1 MKTAKILALIG
12 CLLIASCGI
21 KNGKGETE
29 GELISCKDFDTFFSE
44 WESGTNEIISVIHTP
59 DSTCLYPPEE
69 FHPKPYSETEFIK
82 ETLIN
87 TREAVMRPLLPVLLN
102 TTDSVLVAE
111 RYYAEYD
118 EIAVCGAGTEYIY
131 RIDKASRLPKLV
143 EARKN
148 NLTEA
153 VGQVV
158 EGYYYCPVQG
168 PITDFTCY
176 TLITK
181 REGSPCFQL
190 LALTM
195 NDVECG
201 GCGGCGG

>member
-44 WESGTNEIISVIHTP
+44 WESGTNEIISEIYVL
-59 DSTCLYPPEE
+59 DSSRIFPPTEY
-69 FHPKPYSETEFIK
+69 HQQPYTETEFIK
-82 ETLIN
+82 EAIIN
-87 TREAVMRPLLPVLLN
+87 TRESVMRPLLPVLLN

-181 REGSPCFQL
+181 REGSPCFQI

-201 GCGGCGG
+201 GCGGCGT

>member
-12 CLLIASCGI
+12 CFLIASCGI
-21 KNGKGETE
+21 KNGNDEAEDK
-29 GELISCKDFDTFFSE
+29 IIKMDVDSVFSE
-44 WESGTNEIISVIHTP
+44 WESGTYKIISEIYVL
-59 DSTCLYPPEE
+59 DSSRIFPPTEY
-69 FHPKPYSETEFIK
+69 HQQPYTETEFIK
-82 ETLIN
+82 EAIIN
-87 TREAVMRPLLPVLLN
+87 TRESVMRPLLPVLLN

-111 RYYAEYD
+111 SYYVEYD
-118 EIAVCGAGTEYIY
+118 EISIYGAGTEYIY

-148 NLTEA
+148 NLTEV

-168 PITDFTCY
+168 LITDFTCY
-176 TLITK
+176 TLVTK
-181 REGSPCFQL
+181 HKGNLCFQI

-195 NDVECG
+195 NDIICG
-201 GCGGCGG
+201 GCGG